1 MFTRKLTRPFQA
13 AIAAGALSALFAAAP
28 AQASDQ
34 SAWLQ
39 EQLSITDGGASYV
52 AYVASGSNTVGSYKT
67 DTQSVW
73 LQAQLAISDGSP
85 PYIRG
90 DAEPVYAGASSPSDS
105 ARFDKQ
111 FAFVEHGLRT
121 TDGSNM

>member
-1 MFTRKLTRPFQA
+1 MFTRQFTRPFQA
-13 AIAAGALSALFAAAP
+13 TIAAGVLSALFAAAP
-28 AQASDQ
+28 AQALDQ

-39 EQLSITDGGASYV
+39 EQLVSTDGASSV
-52 AYVASGSNTVGSYKT
+52 SNVPSGNTGRSYEA

-73 LQAQLAISDGSP
+73 LQGQLAITDGSS

-90 DAEPVYAGASSPSDS
+90 DAEPVYASASSPSDGT
-105 ARFDKQ
+105 RFDKQ

>member
-52 AYVASGSNTVGSYKT
+52 AYVARWQQYRRL
-67 DTQSVW
+67 
-73 LQAQLAISDGSP
+73 LQDGHP
-85 PYIRG
+85 ERMAP
-90 DAEPVYAGASSPSDS
+90 GA
-105 ARFDKQ
+105 AR
-111 FAFVEHGLRT
+111 H
-121 TDGSNM
+121 